1 MAASP
6 SLDYGDL
13 GWIKISDYPFW
24 PVRRADITEA
34 PLDVRKLGREELML
48 VYFFGVHSYAWVA
61 PEKARLWD
69 EAIEKQNE
77 AQRRGKLLQSA
88 LDEAYEWQKDFLKKK
103 FSTRRRSSAQPND
116 KRSDV
121 PASLMSEIK
130 TYRRALDHF
139 MKQQDK
145 EWRETRKKGGVAG
158 GPDEVIPE
166 STPNIAIVSPE
177 NVLPADTPKRT
188 AKVVAADLL
197 NMAASSEK
205 IRANP
210 KPKSPLR
217 KAGKQGAK
225 VAKSIASSSS
235 SIPPPTQP
243 SPADVVAE
251 MLKTEEAD
259 DSIGVLE
266 SLAAFAS
273 AAETT
278 MSTATVEMS
287 SNASIPPASTLEAH
301 EELDDVDDDDESL
314 PAPAPVFKGPGR
326 RRGSGKKATSRRG
339 GKRSFSSDNG
349 PASASNPA
357 ASQLESERDAA
368 MMDAM
373 EGVLFAADEAA
384 KEAGFVEAD
393 DSTAAMDVDE
403 LPNDDDDDDV
413 AAAAS
418 VAAASAPAS
427 SKKRRSPG
435 KPPAIV
441 ADGYSDSEQTH
452 SHHHGRPKKSASVAA
467 AAAVPDEILDPS
479 QQNCPMC
486 GNAAHLYHEE
496 VVDSTAEKMA
506 MEHLP
511 HDRAENVSVGRYMF
525 FMMET
530 HFADI
535 ATEQKRFCCPYPHCE
550 ARFSIEFELKKHID
564 SVHLTALQN
573 NMMLQTTLPTQ
584 TSSSSSSSS
593 ASAADQ
599 PAYSIS
605 LDCDYMGCNATF
617 PGTEA
622 GRLERRRHIESAH
635 LQLHRHSCECCG
647 SPVYGT
653 EANERRRQ
661 AEMAGVPM
669 KRGRG
674 RPRKYPRPGESL
686 PMPQPLLGPDGLP
699 IKRGRGRPRK
709 YPRGSHL
716 NQGDLSG
723 SELSH
728 DYDRRDASP
737 IGGGHLLPSSN
748 RYRRGPGRPRK
759 GSGSAHY
766 GGDSSAY
773 SGSESEMEPSSISGA
788 GPDSIGPGRSRGHR
802 RSRHDNGGESGRS
815 RSGSPARRG
824 PGRPRKY
831 PRDEFGHPIKPS
843 SGAGAL
849 GRAAKRRKLNPG
861 VNPLLGN
868 TAVAETSANAPPAAT
883 AAEKP
888 TPTTASPAP
897 TPAISVAVSSSSEEQ
912 KVAVDAVAPSAPAPL
927 APPAPVPRTE
937 RSSSLSSSSAA
948 YKRRGR
954 PPKHPTRHGNQ
965 INPMEGMTMRQQLK
979 LAAMHAQMENK
990 AAASLEAAAKAGLPA
1005 GSSPELPRSRLV
1017 GSNALVIPPGAT
1029 SASLSAASAKG
1040 KKLGK
1045 KTGFVPPPPSGAA
1058 KGATSPGLPKR
1069 MYKEFQDDDDDDIE
1083 DDADE
1088 DYDDGTAPPP
1098 RNFTPKRQ
1106 APTRTKPAPP
1116 SPVQSPHIPA
1126 SSILGSAFPS
1136 IVEAASDVE
1145 MEDSEETISNALPAM
1160 MQAQQQ
1166 VPATAAATGG
1176 GLDLFFGL
1184 VDLAASI
1191 DTSKQALGALAAPD
1205 NKP

>member
-1 MAASP
+1 
-6 SLDYGDL
+6 
-13 GWIKISDYPFW
+13 
-24 PVRRADITEA
+24 
-34 PLDVRKLGREELML
+34 
-48 VYFFGVHSYAWVA
+48 
-61 PEKARLWD
+61 LWD

-103 FSTRRRSSAQPND
+103 FSTRRRSSAQAND

-145 EWRETRKKGGVAG
+145 EWRETRKKGAVGN
-158 GPDEVIPE
+158 GPEEVIVE

-225 VAKSIASSSS
+225 AAKSIASSSS
-235 SIPPPTQP
+235 SIAPPIQP

-251 MLKTEEAD
+251 MLKTEESED
-259 DSIGVLE
+259 GIGVLE

-278 MSTATVEMS
+278 TTSTTIVETS
-287 SNASIPPASTLEAH
+287 SSVSMAPAPSLEAN
-301 EELDDVDDDDESL
+301 EELEDEESL

-326 RRGSGKKATSRRG
+326 RRGSGKKGGSRRG
-339 GKRSFSSDNG
+339 GKRLFSSENG
-349 PASASNPA
+349 PSASVVV
-357 ASQLESERDAA
+357 SGDVE
-368 MMDAM
+368 MDSM
-373 EGVLFAADEAA
+373 DGVLFAADEAA
-384 KEAGFVEAD
+384 KEAGFVEA
-393 DSTAAMDVDE
+393 E
-403 LPNDDDDDDV
+403 DDDDDDV
-413 AAAAS
+413 MAMDADEPSDAAAVAS
-418 VAAASAPAS
+418 LQDAATAPT
-427 SKKRRSPG
+427 KKRRSPG
-435 KPPAIV
+435 KPPAIIV
-441 ADGYSDSEQTH
+441 ADGYSDSEHTH
-452 SHHHGRPKKSASVAA
+452 SHHYGRAKKSSAA
-467 AAAVPDEILDPS
+467 ASVPDEILDPS

-486 GNAAHLYHEE
+486 GNSAHLYHEG

-506 MEHLP
+506 MESPP

-535 ATEQKRFCCPYPHCE
+535 ATEQKRLCCPYPHCE
-550 ARFSIEFELKKHID
+550 ARFSIEFELKKHVD
-564 SVHLTALQN
+564 SAHLTSLQN
-573 NMMLQTTLPTQ
+573 GMMLQSIATSGA
-584 TSSSSSSSS
+584 SSS
-593 ASAADQ
+593 SAADQ
-599 PAYSIS
+599 PAYSIL

-617 PGTEA
+617 PGSEA
-622 GRLERRRHIESAH
+622 GRLERRKHIESVH

-647 SPVYGT
+647 SPVYGS

-661 AEMAGVPM
+661 AEMAGIPM

-686 PMPQPLLGPDGLP
+686 PIPQPLLGPDGHP

-709 YPRGSHL
+709 HPRGSHL

-728 DYDRRDASP
+728 DYGRDASP
-737 IGGGHLLPSSN
+737 GHLAPSSN

-773 SGSESEMEPSSISGA
+773 SGSDSDMEPSSVSGA
-788 GPDSIGPGRSRGHR
+788 GPDSVGHRSRAGHR
-802 RSRHDNGGESGRS
+802 GRSRHDTGGESGRS
-815 RSGSPARRG
+815 RSVSPARRG

-861 VNPLLGN
+861 LNPS
-868 TAVAETSANAPPAAT
+868 SAMSISGLSAADT
-883 AAEKP
+883 NMH
-888 TPTTASPAP
+888 
-897 TPAISVAVSSSSEEQ
+897 VAVSSSLPAEKHIPVPSPTTPAITVPFTEEP
-912 KVAVDAVAPSAPAPL
+912 KFVVAPLPSAPLPL
-927 APPAPVPRTE
+927 APPAPMPQ

-990 AAASLEAAAKAGLPA
+990 AAASLEAAAKASLPL
-1005 GSSPELPRSRLV
+1005 GSSPELARSRLV
-1017 GSNALVIPPGAT
+1017 MSNALVVPPGANV
-1029 SASLSAASAKG
+1029 AAAAAAAKG
-1040 KKLGK
+1040 KKFGK
-1045 KTGFVPPPPSGAA
+1045 KAGFLPPPPGAV
-1058 KGATSPGLPKR
+1058 KGPFPAGMPKR

-1088 DYDDGTAPPP
+1088 DYDDGTAPPA

-1106 APTRTKPAPP
+1106 APARARP
-1116 SPVQSPHIPA
+1116 SPSPSPTP
-1126 SSILGSAFPS
+1126 SSLMASAFPS

-1145 MEDSEETISNALPAM
+1145 MEDSNSLDSHSGNVSSILQTSQLASGRPASSE
-1160 MQAQQQ
+1160 
-1166 VPATAAATGG
+1166 AAG

-1191 DTSKQALGALAAPD
+1191 ETNKQAPNRMSPTTE
-1205 NKP
+1205 NKLQD